1 MSSHREAPEISKD
14 PSADNTDVYAFVT
27 PGKPDTVT
35 IVANYIPFQLPYGG
49 PNFFEFDDDVV
60 YGINISNEG
69 DAQVDRRFEFRF
81 TTRNRNPSFLYNT
94 GVITTID
101 DPDWNRPQTYSIT
114 QIESTVRRNGGRV
127 LRGTPRSQV
136 VARNQ
141 PVPPVNVGVRS
152 TPNYDAL
159 AQQAVV
165 NKPGG
170 MLQKVFCGQ
179 RGDAFFVDL
188 GSIFDLGAL
197 RPFNQFHLIKL
208 ATEKGVN
215 GLQGLNVHSIVIQ
228 VKISDLTR
236 NGRAAS
242 DVLAPESVIGVWAD
256 ATRSRSTVRQAG
268 NGSTS
273 RHQGGQVQVS
283 RLGNPLF
290 NEVITPITEKD
301 SWNTTPPS
309 GDRRFAKYVNKPEL
323 GGLLPVLY
331 PGVFPNLAA
340 FNAGG
345 RPRADLHAILLT
357 GIPAGVVSPNFQNY
371 TGPIEADMLRL
382 NMAVPPAKNPS
393 KYGILGNDLAGF
405 PNGRRLT
412 DDIVAIEL
420 RAVAGATIPL
430 VYPDYVPDANASKLT
445 DGTSNTNLAL
455 KAEFPFLAIPAG
467 GYQSRPGKASDTP
480 VAP

>member
-27 PGKPDTVT
+27 PGAPDTVT

-60 YGINISNEG
+60 YGINISNAG

-81 TTRNRNPSFLYNT
+81 TTRNRQASFLYNT

-114 QIESTVRRNGGRV
+114 QIESTIRTNGGRV
-127 LRGTPRSQV
+127 LRGTPRSRII
-136 VARNQ
+136 ASNQ

-197 RPFNQFHLIKL
+197 RPFNQYHLIKL
-208 ATEKGVN
+208 ATEAGVN

-236 NGRAAS
+236 NGRAAT

-256 ATRSRSTVRQAG
+256 ATRSRSTTRQAG

-273 RHQGGQVQVS
+273 RNLGQQVQVS

-290 NEVITPITEKD
+290 NEVIVPITEKD
-301 SWNTTPPS
+301 YWNTTPPS
-309 GDRRFAKYVNKPEL
+309 GDRRFAKYVNTPEL

-340 FNAGG
+340 FNKSG
-345 RPRADLHAILLT
+345 RPRADLNAILLT
-357 GIPAGVVSPNFQNY
+357 GIPVDVVSPNFQNY
-371 TGPIEADMLRL
+371 TGPTEADMLRL
-382 NMAVPPAKNPS
+382 NMAVPPAANPS
-393 KYGILGNDLAGF
+393 PYGILGNDLAGF
-405 PNGRRLT
+405 PNGRRLN
-412 DDIVAIEL
+412 DDVVAIEL

-430 VYPDYVPDANASKLT
+430 VYKDYVPDANASALT
-445 DGTSNTNLAL
+445 DGTSDTNLPL
-455 KAEFPFLAIPAG
+455 KNEFPFLAIPAG
-467 GYQSRPGKASDTP
+467 GYQSRPGTPSDTP
-480 VAP
+480 AAP